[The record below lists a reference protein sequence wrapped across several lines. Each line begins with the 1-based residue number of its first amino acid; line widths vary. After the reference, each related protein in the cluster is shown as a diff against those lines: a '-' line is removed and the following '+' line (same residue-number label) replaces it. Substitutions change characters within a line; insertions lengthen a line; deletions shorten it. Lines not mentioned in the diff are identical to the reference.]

1 MENHNYK
8 SNLELVLKN
17 LEKQHQELIY
27 GIINLGLAGEFHEID
42 EAFEVGDTFEFSVE
56 MFENSNDI
64 NVNLLFEL
72 LEKNIE
78 TYEKLMNLN
87 PSKIYDDE

>member
-27 GIINLGLAGEFHEID
+27 GINLGLAGEFQEID
-42 EAFEVGDTFEFSVE
+42 QAFEFGDTFEFSVE
-56 MFENSNDI
+56 MFEDSNDT

-78 TYEKLMNLN
+78 TIEKIMNLN